1 MLLLI
6 LVRDLVE
13 LIRFKMFVNF
23 FFVSS
28 LNKFFIFEDEGTF
41 GEGREERFFCLIV
54 CLNGEFWWW
63 INFCG
68 VFWRFWSELLI
79 ITVWLF
85 FFFDS
90 IIILFLFFLL
100 FLFVKNNIK
109 LILVLYNNILC
120 IWEKKKVIKCVFYFY
135 WLIIYIL
142 YLIGSL

>member
-79 ITVWLF
+79 IIVWLF

-100 FLFVKNNIK
+100 FLFVNNNIK

>member
-1 MLLLI
+1 M
-6 LVRDLVE
+6 VE

-100 FLFVKNNIK
+100 FLFVNNNIK

-120 IWEKKKVIKCVFYFY
+120 IWEKKVIKCVFYFD

>member
-1 MLLLI
+1 MI

-79 ITVWLF
+79 IIVWLFFF

-100 FLFVKNNIK
+100 FLFVNNNIK

-120 IWEKKKVIKCVFYFY
+120 IWEKKGYKVCILF
-135 WLIIYIL
+135 WLVDYIYIVFDR
-142 YLIGSL
+142 